1 MKKSLVAL
9 AVLGTLAG
17 TASAQSSVTLF
28 GVMDAG
34 VAFLKGGGVSTNQV
48 VSGGLNTSR
57 FGLRGTEDLG
67 GGLKANFW
75 LESQVNEDTGTS
87 DSGGKF
93 WNRRATVGLSGDFG
107 EFRIGRDKTSVRNI
121 IDEFDAFGGVGFGD
135 ITANSKFSSSNFGV
149 TGNTLGQNRN
159 DNEVRYFL
167 PSNLGGIYGSLDM
180 GYGEGVGGQKLYG
193 GRLGYK
199 EGPLNVTVGAS
210 ISTLANNAKWG
221 HGAVAA
227 SYDFGV
233 VKIGVLGIE
242 AKLAG
247 RKQDVY
253 GVNAT
258 VPMGQGVFKVQYAQ
272 SNANARAETAATGF
286 AAVYDARLI
295 SAAYIYNVSKRTSL
309 YGIVSDLKNK
319 GNGTMV
325 LAISQATPAG
335 LSTPGGTSSGFNVGI
350 SHFF

>member
-135 ITANSKFSSSNFGV
+135 ITANSKFSSNALGAA
-149 TGNTLGQNRN
+149 GTLGANRN

-193 GRLGYK
+193 GRVGYK
-199 EGPLNVTVGAS
+199 EGPLNVTAGMSV
-210 ISTLANNAKWG
+210 STLANGAKWG
-221 HGAVAA
+221 HGAVGA
-227 SYDFGV
+227 SYDFGM

-242 AKLAG
+242 AKYAG

-258 VPMGQGVFKVQYAQ
+258 VPVGQGAFKVQYAQ
-272 SNANARAETAATGF
+272 SNANSLAETG

-319 GNGTMV
+319 GKGTMV

-335 LSTPGGTSSGFNVGI
+335 TSFAGGTSSGFNVGI